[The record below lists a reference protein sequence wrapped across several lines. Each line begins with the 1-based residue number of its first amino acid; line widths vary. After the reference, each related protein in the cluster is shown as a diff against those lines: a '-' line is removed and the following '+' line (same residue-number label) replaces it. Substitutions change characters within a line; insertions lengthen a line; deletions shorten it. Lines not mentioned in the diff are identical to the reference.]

1 MEGLG
6 FKPYQAYKDCAVDWI
21 EHIPSSWTIK
31 KAKFL
36 LFESNSRSVSG
47 DEHLLSLSKYHG
59 VIRKDH
65 MSERAGTAESL
76 IGYKEVDKGDL
87 VINKMQASK
96 GLMAVSTTTGIT
108 SPDYAIYKVREN
120 AATSTRFICHILCQ
134 PEYQAE
140 IKRRAKGV
148 MEGFIRLYSDDLFDL
163 PIILPSLNEQ
173 QSILD
178 FLDDKCAN
186 IDGAVKIKEDQ
197 IALLRER
204 RQIIIQDAV
213 TRGLNPAAPMKDS
226 GIDWIG
232 QIPTH
237 WELKPMRAFFRF
249 RNEKNDPVKTE
260 NILSL
265 SIAHGVTPYSE
276 EGRGGNKRKDDLTAY
291 KLAYPGDIV
300 LNSMNVIVGAVGRSK
315 YFGAISPVYYAFYP
329 VDDHVYVPFYEQ
341 IFLNAGFQRGLLR
354 LGKGILIKLSGTG
367 QLNTIRMK
375 ISTNDLKSLLFPS
388 PPENEQQ
395 AIVAHISEQNSKI
408 DNGIAI
414 KERQIVALKEYKTS
428 LINAAVTG
436 KIKIVTE
443 KGGS

>member
-1 MEGLG
+1 MMERLG
-6 FKPYQAYKDCAVDWI
+6 FRPYQEYKDTAADWI
-21 EHIPSSWTIK
+21 ERIPRNWNTMR
-31 KAKFL
+31 AKFL
-36 LFESNSRSVSG
+36 LVESNIRSVFG
-47 DEHLLSLSKYHG
+47 NENLLSLSKYRG
-59 VIRKDH
+59 VIRKDQ
-65 MSERAGTAESL
+65 MSERGGQAESL
-76 IGYKEVDKGDL
+76 VGYKKVEPGDL
-87 VINKMQASK
+87 VINKMQASN
-96 GLMAVSTTTGIT
+96 GLMDVSEISGIT
-108 SPDYAIYKVREN
+108 SPDYAVYRAKEN
-120 AATSTRFICHILCQ
+120 GAASIRFIRHILCQ

-148 MEGFIRLYSDDLFDL
+148 MEGFIRLYTDDLFDL
-163 PIILPSLNEQ
+163 PIILPSLGEQ
-173 QSILD
+173 KSILA
-178 FLDDKCAN
+178 FLDDKCAK
-186 IDGAVKIKEDQ
+186 IDAAVKIKEDE

-232 QIPTH
+232 LIPVH

-249 RNEKNDPVKTE
+249 RNEKNDPIKTE

-300 LNSMNVIVGAVGRSK
+300 LNSMNVIVGAVGRSE

-329 VDDHVYVPFYEQ
+329 VGDHIHVPFYEQ

-375 ISTNDLKSLLFPS
+375 ISTNDLKSLLFPT
-388 PPENEQQ
+388 PPPDEQQ
-395 AIVAHISEQNSKI
+395 AIVSHITEQNLKI
-408 DNGIAI
+408 DNGIAT
-414 KERQIVALKEYKTS
+414 KQRQVAALKEYKTS

-436 KIKIVTE
+436 KIKVT
-443 KGGS
+443 